1 MNDKPLTSNKTPP
14 VVAMAIL
21 YREGKFLMQLRDD
34 IPGILY
40 PGLWGLFGGHLESDE
55 TPETGLVR
63 EVGEEINY
71 LVPQPKKFRCY
82 ADNRA
87 IRYIFHSPLTVEVDD
102 LEQMEGSDLG
112 LVSPKDIVRGI
123 CYSDKV
129 QESRPLGD
137 IHRQILLDFIASGLP
152 DVKWF

>member
-1 MNDKPLTSNKTPP
+1 MINETSP

-40 PGLWGLFGGHLESDE
+40 PGLWGLFGGHLELDE
-55 TPETGLVR
+55 TPEAGLVR
-63 EVGEEINY
+63 EVQEEINY
-71 LVPQPKKFRCY
+71 LVLQPQKFRCY

-87 IRYIFHSPLTVEVDD
+87 MRYIFHSPLTVEVEA
-102 LEQMEGSDLG
+102 LEQMEGWDMG
-112 LVSPKDIVRGI
+112 LVSPEQIAKGV
-123 CYSDKV
+123 CYSNKA

-137 IHRQILLDFIASGLP
+137 IHRQILLDFIASGLMIGE
-152 DVKWF
+152 